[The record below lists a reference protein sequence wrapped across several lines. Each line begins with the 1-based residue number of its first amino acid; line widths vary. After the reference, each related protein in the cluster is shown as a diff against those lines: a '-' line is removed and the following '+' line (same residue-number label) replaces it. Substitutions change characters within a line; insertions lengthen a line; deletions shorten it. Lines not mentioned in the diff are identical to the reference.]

1 MRKDNVAWRF
11 CLALLTIL
19 WICGGAE
26 QGLAQPSQQVGNPAG
41 EQSTVSCS
49 EFMAPRKDVNGTMV
63 GQEECLM
70 RDHGIVEPNLQYHRV
85 DMGITGTLSGWIIK
99 QGARQNYFT
108 SGPDFIY
115 TQFGNP
121 DSPRFHGILRYEA
134 AKGTSLTLTYPE
146 TGWNGK
152 LFVLVHGRS
161 GSFLRGTMRPWDEYF
176 EAEMPFDANKYE
188 KSMLARG
195 YAIARTRRNADG
207 FSIGDYSAVLD
218 DGTVWPDQNINMVP
232 ELILDEVRL
241 LNNFLK
247 SRLGRKPTRNY
258 WWGHSAGAYTALA
271 LNYLIQSNPDINKDA
286 DGGETISGFIN
297 DDPGGGMFLPILI
310 KNGQDILYRTPESK
324 TQFVKSF
331 SIAHQAYP
339 LVYSNI
345 VPGEMD
351 LRNLPEGFSPIALNN
366 KRKMARLMIEK
377 GINNFRMYEVRG
389 VSHNGGERWEDGRNG
404 DIEILDLSRL
414 MDGVLDLLDNWVEKG
429 IEPPATKS
437 DDPNVGAGAPAINLP
452 ETACP
457 LGEYYPF
464 PQFRGVQGA
473 GSTGFAAYDGTTLE
487 PLDGQLQ
494 FVDMNQNGRRDLR
507 ETVTQAWRRMGLLK
521 PDETFS
527 RSRYVA
533 CVESTAA
540 KLQKEKLITESI
552 ARLYLK
558 DARTV
563 ALPAPQ
569 K

>member
-1 MRKDNVAWRF
+1 MRENIHAWKLVLTLF
-11 CLALLTIL
+11 PTLLL
-19 WICGGAE
+19 WWGPQQA
-26 QGLAQPSQQVGNPAG
+26 LAQSSPQEGNPAD
-41 EQSTVSCS
+41 ERPTVSCS
-49 EFMAPRKDVNGTMV
+49 QFMAPQRDVNGQMV

-70 RDHGIVEPNLQYHRV
+70 RDHGVVEPHLKYHRV
-85 DMGITGTLSGWIIK
+85 DMGISGTLSGWVVK

-108 SGPDFIY
+108 TGPDFIY

-146 TGWNGK
+146 SGWNGK

-161 GSFLRGTMRPWDEYF
+161 GSFLKGTMSAWDEYF
-176 EAEMPFDANKYE
+176 DSEKPFDVNKYE
-188 KSMLARG
+188 KAMLAKG

-207 FSIGDYSAVLD
+207 FAIGDYVAVLD
-218 DGTVWPDQNINMVP
+218 DGTVWPDQNINMTP

-247 SRLGRKPTRNY
+247 ERLGRRPTRNY
-258 WWGHSAGAYTALA
+258 WYGHSAGAYTGLA
-271 LNYLIQSNPDINKDA
+271 LNYLIQSNSGINKDA
-286 DGGETISGFIN
+286 DGRETISGFIN
-297 DDPGGGMFLPILI
+297 DDPGGGMFLPILL
-310 KNGQDILYRTPESK
+310 KDGRDILYRTSESK
-324 TQFVKSF
+324 TQFVKAF

-351 LRNLPEGFSPIALNN
+351 LSNLPEGFSPVALNN
-366 KRKMARLMIEK
+366 KRKMARLMIDK
-377 GINNFRMYEVRG
+377 GIKNFRMYEVRG
-389 VSHNGGERWEDGRNG
+389 VSHSGGERYEDGKNG

-414 MDGVLDLLDNWVEKG
+414 MDGVIDLLDNWVEKG

-437 DDPNVGAGAPAINLP
+437 DDPSVGASAPAIDLP

-457 LGEYYPF
+457 LGKYYPF
-464 PQFRGVQGA
+464 PQFRGVLGA
-473 GSTGFAAYDGTTLE
+473 GSTGFAVYDGTNME
-487 PLDGQLQ
+487 PLNGQLQ
-494 FVDMNQNGRRDLR
+494 LVDMNENGRRDQR
-507 ETVTQAWRRMGLLK
+507 ETVAEAWLRKGLLK

-540 KLQKEKLITESI
+540 KLRKENLITEKI
-552 ARLYLK
+552 ASLYVEE
-558 DARTV
+558 ARKN
-563 ALPAPQ
+563 ALPAQ
-569 K
+569 